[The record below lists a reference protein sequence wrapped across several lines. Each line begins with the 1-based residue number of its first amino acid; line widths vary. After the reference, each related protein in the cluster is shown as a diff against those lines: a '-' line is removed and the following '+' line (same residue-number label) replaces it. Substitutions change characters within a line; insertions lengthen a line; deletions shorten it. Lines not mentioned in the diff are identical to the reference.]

1 MRVYTQEQ
9 KDRKNELKRFRYAQN
24 PEKFRE
30 IARQKRAKDPQKF
43 RDIVNKSNAKY
54 RKERNEYGTRYYH
67 ENKEK
72 CLAGNKKWREEN
84 REYWLKKMKETNY
97 PRKKRFQEQANAY
110 KLQHGCI
117 DCGYKAHAIALQF
130 DHVYGVKVKD
140 VSQFNDWDLAL
151 EEVAKCVVR
160 CSNCHAIKTFQQK
173 EYRGWRK
180 RLDNPNG

>member
-1 MRVYTQEQ
+1 MRVYTKEQ
-9 KDRKNELKRFRYAQN
+9 KDRKNELRRVRYALN
-24 PEKFRE
+24 AEKFRE
-30 IARQKRAKDPQKF
+30 ISRQKRAKDPQKF
-43 RDIVNKSNAKY
+43 RDAVNKSNAKY
-54 RKERNEYGTRYYH
+54 RDNRKQSALEYYY

-72 CLAGNKKWREEN
+72 CLSDNKRWREEN
-84 REYWLKKMKETNY
+84 REYRNEYIKRINY
-97 PRKKRFQEQANAY
+97 PKKKKFQEQANAY

-117 DCGYKAHAIALQF
+117 DCGYKDHAVALQF

-140 VSQFNDWDLAL
+140 VSKFNDWDLAL

-180 RLDNPNG
+180 KLDNPNG